1 MSSLYQNRKLKCDK
15 KPEPSPTVSV
25 TFQSTSLSSP
35 RSQREGKV
43 ESHIP
48 GQKSMLSGI
57 KRVRCEDDILLA
69 KMELEILS
77 TKFIFP
83 CQESM
88 DDIIITLLMRC
99 YMLAL

>member
-25 TFQSTSLSSP
+25 AFQSPSLSSP
-35 RSQREGKV
+35 RSRREGQV
-43 ESHIP
+43 ESNIP
-48 GQKSMLSGI
+48 GQKSRLSGV
-57 KRVRCEDDILLA
+57 KRARHEGGILLA

-77 TKFIFP
+77 TKLIFP

-88 DDIIITLLMRC
+88 YDIVITHLTRC

>member
-35 RSQREGKV
+35 RSRREGKV

-48 GQKSMLSGI
+48 GQKSRLSGI